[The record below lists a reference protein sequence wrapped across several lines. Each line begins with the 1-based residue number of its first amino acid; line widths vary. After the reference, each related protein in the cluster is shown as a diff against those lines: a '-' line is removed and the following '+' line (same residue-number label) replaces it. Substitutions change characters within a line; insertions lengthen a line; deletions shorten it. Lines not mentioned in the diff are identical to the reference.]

1 MPAVTA
7 TLTGSFG
14 RLALAA
20 AEGVSASRVSV
31 LIFHRV
37 LPAPDPLF
45 PGELCA
51 DRFDRLLGALA
62 RAFNVLSLGRAHS
75 LWQQQALPPRAL
87 VITFDDGY
95 ADNATEALPILQRHG
110 VPATFFIATGFLDG
124 GRMWNDTVIE
134 CVRRCTLPDIDLSSF
149 GLSRFALGS
158 PAARR
163 QAIDAVLPGIKYLDL
178 GSREQAIARLHALCG
193 RPSLPDDL
201 MMSSDQVLQLHRAG
215 MEIGG
220 HTVMHPILTELSDTD
235 AAREMAAG
243 RARLQQLT
251 VAPVDV
257 FAYPNGKP
265 GRDYAARDVVL
276 ARDAGFRCA
285 VSTAAGVVVAGSDPL
300 QWPRFTPWDRSLSA
314 WMVRLLLARYRSG
327 AGALAPVG

>member
-1 MPAVTA
+1 MFAG
-7 TLTGSFG
+7 LMG
-14 RLALAA
+14 RLAISAA
-20 AEGVSASRVSV
+20 DRVSAPRISV
-31 LIFHRV
+31 LMFHRV
-37 LPAPDPLF
+37 LSEPDPVF
-45 PGELCA
+45 PGETCA
-51 DRFDRLLGALA
+51 VRFNRLAGALA
-62 RAFNVLSLGRAHS
+62 CAFNVLSLGQAHT
-75 LWQQQALPPRAL
+75 LWQRQQLPRRAL
-87 VITFDDGY
+87 VMTFDDGY
-95 ADNATEALPILQRHG
+95 ADNATVALPILQRHG
-110 VPATFFIATGFLDG
+110 LSATFFVATGFLDG

-134 CVRRCTLPDIDLSSF
+134 CIRRCTQPDIDLSSF
-149 GLSRFALGS
+149 GLGRFELGS

-178 GSREQAIARLHALCG
+178 AGRDQAIPRLHALCG
-193 RPSLPDDL
+193 HPPLPDNL

-243 RARLQQLT
+243 RTRLQQLT
-251 VAPVDV
+251 GAPVDV

-276 ARDAGFRCA
+276 ARNAGFRCA
-285 VSTAAGVVVAGSDPL
+285 VSTAAGVVSADSDPL
-300 QWPRFTPWDRSLSA
+300 QWPRFTPWDRSTPA
-314 WMVRLLLARYRSG
+314 WMARLLLARYRSG